1 MSAESVAPLHK
12 YWAAGS
18 SMNVWKKMMQHTTV
32 TAKAS
37 VHDWVIIDVILD
49 IIFVFVIIKINL
61 DHSYFMG

>member
-12 YWAAGS
+12 YGSAGS
-18 SMNVWKKMMQHTTV
+18 SMNVRKKMIQHTTV

>member
-1 MSAESVAPLHK
+1 
-12 YWAAGS
+12 
-18 SMNVWKKMMQHTTV
+18 MNVRKKMIQHTTV

>member
-1 MSAESVAPLHK
+1 MLPNKPLHK
-12 YWAAGS
+12 YGAAGS
-18 SMNVWKKMMQHTTV
+18 NMNVWKKMIQHTTV

-37 VHDWVIIDVILD
+37 VHDRVIIDVILD